1 VVDTSV
7 LSMLA
12 PGRPPPTAEWVD
24 WLRANAE
31 RLYLSAVTIAEVEQG
46 VCKLRRTGGGERAE
60 RLTEWL
66 DSALADFSDRVLA
79 LDASVGRRAGA
90 LSDRAL
96 AAGRHPGF
104 ADVAIAATA
113 VEHGM
118 ALLTR
123 NTRRFEPL
131 GVDVVDPQDGPP
143 PRANSRQRRVDDQ
156 LHV

>member
-1 VVDTSV
+1 MVDTSV

-60 RLTEWL
+60 RLTVWL
-66 DSALADFSDRVLA
+66 DSVLADFSDRVLA
-79 LDASVGRRAGA
+79 LDARVGRRAGA

-113 VEHGM
+113 VEHDM